1 MYQMKKN
8 LLAIGLFLLT
18 LPSVSMAKE
27 GMWIPL
33 LLQQYNATDLEN
45 MGLKISVSDIYD
57 ANKSSMK
64 DAVVLFGG
72 GCTAEIISDEGLLL
86 TNHHCG
92 YGRIQSHSTV
102 ENDYLT
108 NGFWAMNKAEELPNE
123 GLSVMFIKGIEDV
136 SGIVLDGVSIGMLE
150 KDRQELIK
158 TRIDSIKKVVTDTK
172 GYGADIKPFYHGN
185 QYFLFITETYTDVR
199 LVGAPP
205 SSIGK
210 FGFDTDNW
218 VWPRHTGDFSMF
230 RIYAN
235 KDNKP
240 AEFSVDNVPFKPA
253 HHFPVSLAGIAENDF
268 SMVFGFPARTNEYL
282 PATAVKFIIEEENPS
297 KIRMRDVSLGIIN
310 EAMRRNAQLNIQY
323 AAKQSRIS
331 NAWKKYKG
339 QIIGLNKTDALGKKQ
354 GIEKEFNETVKSNQN
369 EFAKYNGVL
378 ESYDKE
384 YANFQAYSMARSM
397 FVEIFY
403 YGPEI
408 LRFSQSFSKLAEEG
422 EPIEKQKERIEAL
435 KVKAE
440 KFYKDYSATVD
451 EELMYHMIPEY
462 LVSVTTSLVPP
473 MVFNMFG
480 HNSPKR
486 AEQTTKL
493 VYKKSIFASKERLF
507 EFLDNYN
514 EKSYKKI
521 YSDPAFVI
529 ATDISNT
536 YYEVVS
542 PYYKKGQLKLDS
554 IQRVYMAGLLEVLPD
569 NKTYF
574 PDANFSLRL
583 SYGKVMG
590 SEPVDGMVYKYYST
604 MDGIA
609 QKRDTSSYE
618 FNVPQKLMDLYEAKD
633 FGQYADSA
641 GKMHVCYTATNHT
654 SGGNSGSPALNA
666 NGELVGLNFDRTW
679 ESTMSDIM
687 YDPEICRN
695 IMVDIRYVLF
705 IVDKYA
711 GATHLI
717 EEMDL
722 VK

>member
-1 MYQMKKN
+1 MKKR
-8 LLAIGLFLLT
+8 LLALAFIVLAMT
-18 LPSVSMAKE
+18 SVSIAKE

-45 MGLKISVSDIYD
+45 AGLKISVSDIYD

-72 GCTAEIISDEGLLL
+72 GCTAEIISKEGLLL

-92 YGRIQSHSTV
+92 YGQIQQHSTV

-108 NGFWAMNKAEELPNE
+108 NGFWAMSKKEELPNE
-123 GLSVMFIKGIEDV
+123 GLSVLFIKGIEDV
-136 SGIVLDGVSIGMLE
+136 SKIVLAGISVDTPE
-150 KDRQELIK
+150 NERQELIK
-158 TRIDSIKKVVTDTK
+158 TRIDSIKNVVK
-172 GYGADIKPFYHGN
+172 ENKALGADIKPFYHGN
-185 QYFLFITETYTDVR
+185 QYFLFITETYTDIR

-235 KDNKP
+235 KDNQP
-240 AEFSVDNVPFKPA
+240 ADYAEDNIPYTPK

-310 EAMRRNAQLNIQY
+310 KAMRYSPELNIQY

-339 QIIGLNKTDALGKKQ
+339 QIIGLNKTQAMKKKLAL
-354 GIEKEFNETVKSNQN
+354 EAEFNVAVQKDPETFGK
-369 EFAKYNGVL
+369 
-378 ESYDKE
+378 
-384 YANFQAYSMARSM
+384 YANVLSAYEKNYSGFKSYSMARSM
-397 FVEIFY
+397 FIEVYY

-408 LRFSQSFSKLAEEG
+408 LRFSKRFEGLTREGITKEERNELIVELRSAAEG
-422 EPIEKQKERIEAL
+422 
-435 KVKAE
+435 
-440 KFYKDYSATVD
+440 FYKDFNANVD
-451 EELMYHMIPEY
+451 QEIMNKLIPEY

-473 MVFNMFG
+473 MVFSSFG
-480 HNSPKR
+480 VNDAKK
-486 AEQTTKL
+486 AEKTS
-493 VYKKSIFASKERLF
+493 KSIYEKSLFASKATLF
-507 EFLDNYN
+507 KFLDSYN
-514 EKSYKKI
+514 DKSYKKI
-521 YSDPAFVI
+521 LTDPAFVV
-529 ATDISNT
+529 ATDIEST
-536 YYEVVS
+536 YFERVS
-542 PYYKKGQLKLDS
+542 KPYRAGQLKLDS
-554 IQRVYMAGLLEVLPD
+554 IQRVYMAGLMEVLPEYK
-569 NKTYF
+569 NYY
-574 PDANFSLRL
+574 PDANFTLRL
-583 SYGKVMG
+583 SYGKVTG
-590 SEPVDGMVYKYYST
+590 SEPVDGMVYKYYTT
-604 MDGIA
+604 MEGIA
-609 QKRDTSSYE
+609 QKRDTNSYE
-618 FNVPQKLMDLYEAKD
+618 YNVPQKLMDLYEAKD

-641 GKMHVCYTATNHT
+641 GRMHVCYTATNHT

-666 NGELVGLNFDRTW
+666 KGELVGLNFDRTW

-695 IMVDIRYVLF
+695 IMVDVRYVLF
-705 IVDKYA
+705 IIDKYA
-711 GATHLI
+711 GAGHLV

>member
-1 MYQMKKN
+1 MIKKI
-8 LLAIGLFLLT
+8 LLVAVIFVGMSI
-18 LPSVSMAKE
+18 PSLAKE

-33 LLQQYNATDLEN
+33 LLQQYNASDLEN
-45 MGLKISVSDIYD
+45 AGLKISVGDIYD

-72 GCTAEIISDEGLLL
+72 GCTAEIISKEGLLL

-92 YGRIQSHSTV
+92 YGQIQSHSTV

-108 NGFWAMNKAEELPNE
+108 NGFWAMNKSEELPNS

-136 SGIVLDGVSIGMLE
+136 SKVILQGITIQTPE
-150 KDRQELIK
+150 ADRQKIIVS
-158 TRIDSIKKVVTDTK
+158 RIDSIKNGVKENK

-185 QYFLFITETYTDVR
+185 QYFLFITETYADVR

-230 RIYAN
+230 RIYAD

-240 AEFSVDNVPFKPA
+240 ADYAVDNVPYTPS
-253 HHFPVSLAGIAENDF
+253 HHFPVSLAGVAENDF

-282 PATAVKFIIEEENPS
+282 PATAVTFIMNEENPS
-297 KIRMRDVSLGIIN
+297 KIRMRDISLGIIN
-310 EAMRRNAQLNIQY
+310 EAMHSSAQLNIQY

-339 QIIGLNKTDALGKKQ
+339 QIIGLNKTDALAKKLAV
-354 GIEKEFNETVKSNQN
+354 ENAFNAQVKTHPD
-369 EFAKYNGVL
+369 FKKYQGVL
-378 ESYDKE
+378 EA
-384 YANFQAYSMARSM
+384 YASDYKDFKTYALARSM
-397 FVEIFY
+397 FIEIYY

-408 LRFSQSFSKLAEEG
+408 LRFSQRFNKLTDETIPLEERK
-422 EPIEKQKERIEAL
+422 ELIEKLKESS
-435 KVKAE
+435 E
-440 KFYKDYSATVD
+440 KYFKDYDAGVD
-451 EELMYHMIPEY
+451 EKLMCKMMPEY
-462 LVSVTTSLVPP
+462 LVSITTSLVPP
-473 MVFNMFG
+473 TVYNMFG
-480 HNSPKR
+480 ADDPVKSEMTSYQLYKNS
-486 AEQTTKL
+486 L
-493 VYKKSIFASKERLF
+493 FASKDKLF
-507 EFLDNYN
+507 DFLDNYG
-514 EKSYKKI
+514 KRSARKMKK
-521 YSDPAFVI
+521 DPALVVASDLQ
-529 ATDISNT
+529 ATYSK
-536 YYEVVS
+536 VVS
-542 PYYKKGQLKLDS
+542 PYYKKGVTQVDS
-554 IQRVYMAGLLEVLPD
+554 IQRVYMAGLMAALPD
-569 NKTYF
+569 YKNYY

-583 SYGKVMG
+583 SYGKVTG
-590 SEPVDGMVYKYYST
+590 SEPADGMVYKYYTT
-604 MDGIA
+604 MKGIA
-609 QKRDTSSYE
+609 QKRDTNSYE
-618 FNVPQKLMDLYEAKD
+618 FNVPQKLIDLYETKD
-633 FGQYADSA
+633 FGDYADSNNE
-641 GKMHVCYTATNHT
+641 MHVCYTATNHT

-666 NGELVGLNFDRTW
+666 KGELVGLNFDRTW

-711 GATHLI
+711 GAGHLVK
-717 EEMDL
+717 EMDL

>member
-1 MYQMKKN
+1 MRKR
-8 LLAIGLFLLT
+8 LLVLGLIILSLNTIT
-18 LPSVSMAKE
+18 LAKE

-45 MGLKISVSDIYD
+45 AGLQISVSDIYD

-72 GCTAEIISDEGLLL
+72 GCTAEIISDQGLLL

-92 YGRIQSHSTV
+92 YGQIQKHSSV
-102 ENDYLT
+102 ENDYLSD
-108 NGFWAMNKAEELPNE
+108 GFWAMSQAEELPNE
-123 GLSVMFIKGIEDV
+123 GLSVLFIKGIEDV
-136 SGIVLDGVSIGMLE
+136 SSVVLAGITLNMTESE
-150 KDRQELIK
+150 RQEIIAS
-158 TRIDSIKKVVTDTK
+158 RIDSIKNVVTETK

-185 QYFLFITETYTDVR
+185 QYFLFITETYSDIR

-235 KDNKP
+235 KENKP
-240 AEFSVDNVPFKPA
+240 ADYAEDNVPFKPA
-253 HHFPVSLAGIAENDF
+253 HHFPVSLAGISENDF
-268 SMVFGFPARTNEYL
+268 SMVYGFPARTNEYL
-282 PATAVKFIIEEENPS
+282 PSTAVKFIIEEENPS
-297 KIRMRDVSLGIIN
+297 KIRMRDISLGIIN
-310 EAMRRNAQLNIQY
+310 HAMRTSPELNIQY

-331 NAWKKYKG
+331 NSWKKYKG
-339 QIIGLNKTDALGKKQ
+339 QIIGLNKTGAMSKKLAV
-354 GIEKEFNETVKSNQN
+354 EKEFNEKVN
-369 EFAKYNGVL
+369 EQFRDFRDYGNVL
-378 ESYDKE
+378 EAYKKE
-384 YANFQAYSMARSM
+384 FKGHKSYSMARSM
-397 FVEIFY
+397 FIEIYY

-408 LRFSQSFSKLAEEG
+408 LRFSQRFKALSKEG
-422 EPIEKQKERIEAL
+422 VSVTEQKELIEKLRNGIDS
-435 KVKAE
+435 
-440 KFYKDYSATVD
+440 FYKDYNAKVD
-451 EELMYHMIPEY
+451 EEIMYHMVPEY

-473 MVFNMFG
+473 MVYNSFG
-480 HNSPKR
+480 HNDAKKANR
-486 AEQTTKL
+486 TT
-493 VYKKSIFASKERLF
+493 KSIFKNSVFADKERLLKV
-507 EFLDNYN
+507 LDAYN

-521 YSDPAFVI
+521 LYDPAFVM
-529 ATDISNT
+529 AQDIVNT
-536 YYEVVS
+536 YANTVS
-542 PYYKKGQLKLDS
+542 PNYRKSQMKIDS
-554 IQRVYMAGLLEVLPD
+554 IQRVYMAGLMKVLPD
-569 NKTYF
+569 YKNYY

-583 SYGKVMG
+583 SYGKVTG
-590 SEPVDGMVYKYYST
+590 SEPVDGMKYKYYTT

-618 FNVPQKLMDLYEAKD
+618 FNVPQKLMDLYDAKD
-633 FGQYADSA
+633 FGQYADA
-641 GKMHVCYTATNHT
+641 EGKMHVCYTATNHT

-666 NGELVGLNFDRTW
+666 KGELVGLNFDRTW

-695 IMVDIRYVLF
+695 IMVDVRYVLF

-711 GATHLI
+711 GASHLI

>member
-1 MYQMKKN
+1 MKKV
-8 LLAIGLFLLT
+8 LLIALLMSGLT
-18 LPSVSMAKE
+18 LQTTAKE

-33 LLQQYNATDLEN
+33 LLQQFNASDLEN
-45 MGLKISVSDIYD
+45 AGLKISVSDIYD

-72 GCTAEIISDEGLLL
+72 GCTAEIISKEGLLL

-92 YGRIQSHSTV
+92 YGQIQSHSTV

-108 NGFWAMNKAEELPNE
+108 HGFWAMNRSEELPND

-136 SGIVLDGVSIGMLE
+136 SDIVLKGITVKTPEE
-150 KDRQELIK
+150 KRQTLIA
-158 TRIDSIKKVVTDTK
+158 TRIDSIKNVVIETK

-230 RIYAN
+230 RIYAD

-240 AEFSVDNVPFKPA
+240 ADYAEENVPYVPN

-282 PATAVKFIIEEENPS
+282 PSTAVEFIIKEENPS
-297 KIRMRDVSLGIIN
+297 KIHMRDMSLGIIN
-310 EAMRRNAQLNIQY
+310 KAMRSSAELNIQY

-339 QIIGLNKTDALGKKQ
+339 QILGLEKTKALDKKQ
-354 GIEKEFNETVKSNQN
+354 AVESKFNSKVQRDVQSFGEYKNVLSDYKSEFSDFKE
-369 EFAKYNGVL
+369 
-378 ESYDKE
+378 
-384 YANFQAYSMARSM
+384 YSMARSM
-397 FVEIFY
+397 FIEVYY
-403 YGPEI
+403 YGPEV
-408 LRFSQSFSKLAEEG
+408 LRFSQRFAKLADESIPYE
-422 EPIEKQKERIEAL
+422 QRKERIEKL
-435 KVKAE
+435 KESAE
-440 KFYKDYSATVD
+440 KYFKDYNASVD
-451 EELMYHMIPEY
+451 QELMNAMIPEY
-462 LVSVTTSLVPP
+462 LVSITTSLVPP
-473 MVFNMFG
+473 TVYHMFG
-480 HNSPKR
+480 HNNRKQ
-486 AEQTTKL
+486 A
-493 VYKKSIFASKERLF
+493 KKTSTQLFKSSIFVSKEKLF
-507 EFLDNYN
+507 TFLDGYN
-514 EKSYKKI
+514 EKAYRKI
-521 YSDPAFVI
+521 QSDPAFVV
-529 ATDISNT
+529 ATDIIRT
-536 YYEVVS
+536 YKDVVQ
-542 PYYKKGQLKLDS
+542 PQYKLGQSKIDS
-554 IQRVYMAGLLEVLPD
+554 IQRVYMAGLMEVLPD
-569 NKTYF
+569 YKNYY

-583 SYGKVMG
+583 SYGKVTG
-590 SEPVDGMVYKYYST
+590 SEPVDGMQYKYYTT
-604 MDGIA
+604 MKGIA
-609 QKRDTSSYE
+609 QKRDTASYE
-618 FNVPQKLMDLYEAKD
+618 FNVPQKLIDLYEAKD
-633 FGQYADSA
+633 FGQYGDSTNQ
-641 GKMHVCYTATNHT
+641 MHVCYTATNHT

-711 GATHLI
+711 GAGHLVK
-717 EEMDL
+717 EMDI